1 MSQIGALALNL
12 WRKAMQR
19 SSRPDLIWGLGLD
32 EQFAKA
38 IEEALGA
45 GYHLRNWPITGLP
58 SKRDMDKASP
68 LTVWV
73 PLSVWNSLP
82 PSARK
87 HLRDWELTQRVLV
100 LDGPQEGPDVE
111 EILELGFLTALT
123 PPVSANKIRD
133 AVFRA
138 KEVRGLYDDIFSMT
152 REIMLERELLARKT
166 DQIIFLNTVLTR
178 ASQTLEP
185 AVILSNAREDLNLLF
200 PVRGLHGVFWQPDA
214 NGRLEAEIF
223 LDAGLEQHGKQPWLE
238 FLLSSVSKLA
248 DGPVEG
254 YTEEHLFQIAPESK
268 PQPAPTRHTA
278 ILLPLKVAGNA
289 FGCLAVA
296 KDGDL
301 RLGKDQVSSLN
312 SAVNHLALAL
322 RNAMLFKEV
331 KIKADHDGLTRIHN
345 RQSFDERMADEL
357 KRHQRYGHQ
366 LSLLLFDL
374 DHFKAV
380 NDIYGHQAGDMVL
393 KEVGTLLD
401 ESCRD
406 TDFAARFG
414 GEEFVVILPQ
424 TSEDQSWVLA
434 ERLRRKIE
442 HRVFQYAD
450 KTFQVTA
457 SIGVATMI
465 PGSLDKR
472 EDLVRKAD
480 KALYL
485 AKANGRN
492 MVVVSQDN
500 EQKKAKGIARQA

>member
-1 MSQIGALALNL
+1 MRRVSQ
-12 WRKAMQR
+12 
-19 SSRPDLIWGLGLD
+19 PDLIWGLGLD
-32 EQFAKA
+32 EHFAKA
-38 IEEALGA
+38 IEEALGT
-45 GYHLRNWPITGLP
+45 GYHLRNWPINELP
-58 SKRDMDKASP
+58 SKRDMDKVSP

-73 PLSVWNSLP
+73 SLSVWNALP

-100 LDGPQEGPDVE
+100 LDGPQGGPDVE

-178 ASQTLEP
+178 ASQSLEP
-185 AVILSNAREDLNLLF
+185 ASILSNAREDLNLLF
-200 PVRGLHGVFWQPDA
+200 PVRGLQGAFWQPGQ
-214 NGRLEAEIF
+214 NGRLEAEVF
-223 LDAGLEQHGKQPWLE
+223 LDAGLEQHGKQAWLE
-238 FLLSSVSKLA
+238 FLLASVTKLA
-248 DGPVEG
+248 GGPVEG
-254 YTEEHLFQIAPESK
+254 YTEERLFQIAPESK
-268 PQPAPTRHTA
+268 LPAPSSQTA
-278 ILLPLKVAGNA
+278 ILLPLKVSGSS
-289 FGCLAVA
+289 FGCLAIA
-296 KDGDL
+296 KDSDL
-301 RLGKDQVSSLN
+301 RLGKDQVTSLN
-312 SAVNHLALAL
+312 AAVNHLSLAL
-322 RNAMLFKEV
+322 RNAMLFREV
-331 KIKADHDGLTRIHN
+331 KTKADHDGLTRIHN
-345 RQSFDERMADEL
+345 RQSFDERLADEL

-374 DHFKAV
+374 DHFKSV
-380 NDIYGHQAGDMVL
+380 NDVYGHQAGDMVL
-393 KEVGTLLD
+393 KDIGAILY

-406 TDFAARFG
+406 TDFAARYG
-414 GEEFVVILPQ
+414 GEEFVVILPH

-457 SIGVATMI
+457 SIGVATMT
-465 PGSLDKR
+465 PGSLDKHD
-472 EDLVRKAD
+472 DLVRQAD

-492 MVVVSQDN
+492 MVIVSQGK
-500 EQKKAKGIARQA
+500 EQKKATAMARPA